1 MAISQ
6 SIKRACRRYED
17 VKVDGL
23 TLYPILVE
31 EMETF
36 EIARPGID
44 IVQQSLPVAYAAMPL
59 LAAYYKMDHSAME
72 RGEEPVGLLS
82 RALLMLALSLRLG
95 KGRTL
100 EERLRQFRCRVDRQ
114 DPSRLTGVEFLLNG
128 EELWCVT
135 PVQFQLIREVIAEQ
149 NGIEL
154 TPLEANP
161 ELVEAQRLL
170 AEMNGGAQL
179 SGDQWERVAT
189 VAALE
194 HADEAE
200 IDQWPILKLQE
211 KTRTWQ
217 RIIGYM
223 VCAVAE
229 AQGTKWKNGNPHPSL
244 FYEKE
249 DIGNTALRPAEMATQ
264 HLGQM

>member
-1 MAISQ
+1 MELSQ
-6 SIKRACRRYED
+6 TIKRACRRYES
-17 VKVDGL
+17 VEAEGL

-31 EMETF
+31 EIELF
-36 EIARPGID
+36 EMARPSID

-59 LAAYYKMDHSAME
+59 LAAYYEME
-72 RGEEPVGLLS
+72 YRAQENGEEPIGLFAS
-82 RALLMLALSLRLG
+82 ALLMLVLSLRLG
-95 KGRTL
+95 KGL
-100 EERLRQFRCRVDRQ
+100 PAEERMARLRLSVDREHPEKLRSV
-114 DPSRLTGVEFLLNG
+114 DFTLNG
-128 EELWCVT
+128 EEMCRVT
-135 PVQFQLIREVIAEQ
+135 PVQFQRLREIIAAQ

-154 TPLEANP
+154 AAPEANP
-161 ELVEAQRLL
+161 ELLEAQRDL
-170 AEMNGGAQL
+170 AQMNGVPL
-179 SGDQWERVAT
+179 SGCVWERIAAI
-189 VAALE
+189 AALE
-194 HADEAE
+194 HVDEAE

-211 KTRTWQ
+211 KTKTWQ

>member
-6 SIKRACRRYED
+6 SIKRACRRYEE
-17 VKVDGL
+17 VEAEGL

-31 EMETF
+31 ELEAF
-36 EIARPGID
+36 EMARPGID
-44 IVQQSLPVAYAAMPL
+44 IVQQALPVRYAAMPL
-59 LAAYYKMDHSAME
+59 LAALYRME
-72 RGEEPVGLLS
+72 YEALEKNEEGIGFFS

-95 KGRTL
+95 KGLPL
-100 EERLRQFRCRVDRQ
+100 EKRVGMFRCKVDPQ
-114 DPSRLTGVEFLLNG
+114 DMGCLKAVEFTVDG
-128 EELWCVT
+128 EELWRVT
-135 PVQFQLIREVIAEQ
+135 PVQFQRLREIAAAQ

-154 TPLEANP
+154 AAPEANP
-161 ELVEAQRLL
+161 ELLEAQRDL
-170 AEMNGGAQL
+170 AQMNGAPL
-179 SGDQWERVAT
+179 SGCVWERIAAI
-189 VAALE
+189 AALE
-194 HADEAE
+194 HVDEAE

>member
-23 TLYPILVE
+23 TLYPVLVE

-44 IVQQSLPVAYAAMPL
+44 IVQQSLPVAYAVMPL
-59 LAAYYKMDHSAME
+59 LTAYYKMDYSAVE

-95 KGRTL
+95 KGLTL

-128 EELWCVT
+128 EELWRVT
-135 PVQFQLIREVIAEQ
+135 PVQFQLIREIIAEQ

-154 TPLEANP
+154 TPTEANP

-179 SGDQWERVAT
+179 SGNQWERVST

-194 HADEAE
+194 HVDEAE
-200 IDQWPILKLQE
+200 IDGWPIRKLLE
-211 KTRTWQ
+211 KGKTWQ
-217 RIIGYM
+217 RIVGYA
-223 VCAVAE
+223 VCSVAE
-229 AQGTKWKNGNPHPSL
+229 AQGTKWNHGNPYPSL
-244 FYEKE
+244 FYSRENE
-249 DIGNTALRPAEMATQ
+249 GNTALRPVEETTRHIEQ
-264 HLGQM
+264 R